1 MKDYDTQANLEEA
14 ELNRQAKVAL
24 ADAERNQAARQAEQS
39 FNLGA
44 ELARQQTNAQ
54 LAQTDLARNL
64 AATSQQNAQLLN
76 AAQFDVSQNAAD
88 LSRNAQLAQNLGQF
102 NASLGQSDLSRN
114 AQLAQNMG
122 QFNAQQGNF
131 DITNQANMYNAA
143 QNRAAGTLGQWQG
156 FAEQPFRNANA
167 LGTVGSQ
174 MNAFAQQPLDFN
186 FQQYQAQQQDPY
198 NRLGLYG
205 NLYGAARGGQ
215 SQTSTT
221 GGGNT
226 AAGLLGGAVTGLG
239 LYNLFNQ
246 PNQTNQPPR
255 Y

>member
-1 MKDYDTQANLEEA
+1 MM
-14 ELNRQAKVAL
+14 LNAGQFDVGQRA
-24 ADAERNQAARQAEQS
+24 AD
-39 FNLGA
+39 LG
-44 ELARQQTNAQ
+44 RNAQ
-54 LAQTDLARNL
+54 LTQNLGQFNANLGQTDLG
-64 AATSQQNAQLLN
+64 
-76 AAQFDVSQNAAD
+76 
-88 LSRNAQLAQNLGQF
+88 RNAQLAQNLGQF
-102 NASLGQSDLSRN
+102 NA
-114 AQLAQNMG
+114 
-122 QFNAQQGNF
+122 QQGNF
-131 DITNQANMYNAA
+131 DISNAANMYNAA

-167 LGTVGSQ
+167 LGAVGSQ
-174 MNAFAQQPLDFN
+174 MNQFAQQPLDFN

-215 SQTSTT
+215 QQTSTT

-246 PNQTNQPPR
+246 QQTNQQAPR

>member
-1 MKDYDTQANLEEA
+1 
-14 ELNRQAKVAL
+14 
-24 ADAERNQAARQAEQS
+24 
-39 FNLGA
+39 
-44 ELARQQTNAQ
+44 
-54 LAQTDLARNL
+54 
-64 AATSQQNAQLLN
+64 
-76 AAQFDVSQNAAD
+76 
-88 LSRNAQLAQNLGQF
+88 
-102 NASLGQSDLSRN
+102 
-114 AQLAQNMG
+114 MG

-167 LGTVGSQ
+167 LGTVGTQ

-205 NLYGAARGGQ
+205 NLYNAARGGQ
-215 SQTSTT
+215 SQTSST
-221 GGGNT
+221 GGGNP
-226 AAGLLGGAVTGLG
+226 AAGLLGGAVTSLG